1 MRAGD
6 DKQVG
11 IACGETVGAEAGD
24 QRAKPVLPAQRFIDG
39 KAFEQLSRCAAAAEQ
54 RLIGRENAKRTLDVV
69 LQLQA
74 VRMQKLLERFPLGQ
88 KGKLQR
94 ADLIVLHK
102 YLPARISKKR
112 PVSALPAG
120 RRLCASFNLE
130 GSRAMA
136 KGRKPLPCLDGK
148 SGDQRLIWRIT
159 SITLPSRYSTM
170 QATLSVVS
178 IGAGTPVSDSA
189 SCCSSSIVTSL
200 RLVFSRSSFSSA

>member
-1 MRAGD
+1 MAVGEGIAVHHDRADVLLPLRRRRNSGEKPRRAIAPVFQQQGLLCFRKRVKPAAGKQLPVMRAGD

-39 KAFEQLSRCAAAAEQ
+39 KAFEQLSRRAAAAEQ
-54 RLIGRENAKRTLDVV
+54 PLIGRENAKRTLDVV

-120 RRLCASFNLE
+120 RRLCASFN
-130 GSRAMA
+130 
-136 KGRKPLPCLDGK
+136 
-148 SGDQRLIWRIT
+148 
-159 SITLPSRYSTM
+159 
-170 QATLSVVS
+170 
-178 IGAGTPVSDSA
+178 
-189 SCCSSSIVTSL
+189 
-200 RLVFSRSSFSSA
+200 